1 VAGILS
7 ARLLY
12 KSFAGR
18 KLWEESSSPMLLIWG
33 LLWLFGGFIEQISL
47 YYGDKWLVSGVLI
60 LAALCSLGFNLVA
73 QRLNPEWR
81 HAWYAASCL
90 LGLML
95 LAALLQFSN
104 QAGTF
109 GISSLYHPLQFNG
122 WIAWPLAFGSFYYL
136 LKKLETHRI
145 LASLHNGFHTLAML
159 LLIALLTLEGRYQLG
174 KQLAPGSD
182 WLNIWMVIPAM
193 LGVWLILKA
202 RFWPFVQSTQQAARQ
217 QKARAYYPQYI
228 GLALAAFMM
237 LWGFQ
242 ALIQRGNPDPLPWV
256 PLLNPLD
263 ITMGFVFISL
273 VKWWKSVST
282 TLADYTSQN
291 AIFNKR
297 SATISFGLLVFL
309 WLNFT
314 VFRIAHHWFNVPYS
328 AYALY
333 NSSLVQTAVS
343 ILWALSGVLLTVY
356 ASRKALR
363 VLWIAGGA
371 LLILVALKLFVV
383 DLSELGSLARIVS
396 FLVVGALL
404 TSIGYFAPLPDK
416 EADQKTNSRKVKG

>member
-1 VAGILS
+1 
-7 ARLLY
+7 
-12 KSFAGR
+12 
-18 KLWEESSSPMLLIWG
+18 
-33 LLWLFGGFIEQISL
+33 
-47 YYGDKWLVSGVLI
+47 
-60 LAALCSLGFNLVA
+60 
-73 QRLNPEWR
+73 
-81 HAWYAASCL
+81 
-90 LGLML
+90 
-95 LAALLQFSN
+95 
-104 QAGTF
+104 
-109 GISSLYHPLQFNG
+109 
-122 WIAWPLAFGSFYYL
+122 
-136 LKKLETHRI
+136 
-145 LASLHNGFHTLAML
+145 
-159 LLIALLTLEGRYQLG
+159 
-174 KQLAPGSD
+174 
-182 WLNIWMVIPAM
+182 
-193 LGVWLILKA
+193 
-202 RFWPFVQSTQQAARQ
+202 
-217 QKARAYYPQYI
+217 
-228 GLALAAFMM
+228 MM

-242 ALIQRGNPDPLPWV
+242 ALIQRGNPEPLPWI

-263 ITMGFVFISL
+263 ITIGFVFISL
-273 VKWWKSVST
+273 IKWWKSVST

-328 AYALY
+328 AYAFY

-371 LLILVALKLFVV
+371 LLILVALKLFVI
-383 DLSELGSLARIVS
+383 DLSELGSLARIIS

-416 EADQKTNSRKVKG
+416 ESDDKINSLEAKW